1 MEIIL
6 NRAMLFFFYTLMAW
20 ASLFRPKDGNEM
32 INDSLA
38 GKTNREYK
46 EIQASRGN
54 YDNEPK

>member
-1 MEIIL
+1 MEVIL

-46 EIQASRGN
+46 EIQASRG
-54 YDNEPK
+54 KLRQ